1 VELRE
6 AAPGLTN
13 PYDAVPYEGHAY
25 AQTHPDRLATQ
36 AVLFGLRPTPPSRC
50 RVLELGCGDG
60 GNLLPMALELPRSE
74 FVGIDLATEPV
85 MRGTALARE
94 LGAGNLQLVQADLQE
109 LPDDLG
115 SFDYLIAHGVYS
127 WVPPGPRDALLAAAG
142 RLLTPHGVAYV
153 SYNAY
158 PGSYLRDA
166 ARDVLRFHVEHEPD
180 PERRMEQADALM
192 RLIVRAGR
200 ASPHARAL
208 AEHLEAMLARPHWV
222 VFHDELA
229 EVNTPVYFHEFVAHA
244 RRHGLEFLAESHL
257 ADSQLLDLPPD
268 VAAELE
274 RLPDDVVLREQY
286 IDFVANRL
294 FRQTL
299 LCRADAPLRRELRAT
314 DLQSM
319 WVAAPA
325 RTEATG
331 AALDG
336 SERVRFELAHGQVI
350 ETDDAQLKHALVRL
364 GRAWPRC
371 IRFADLAGA
380 APQRL
385 GEALLGAHAER
396 LVDLH
401 VQPPAAA
408 PAGDRPVA
416 APLVRRQAAKGSV
429 SVTSLRHATIRVEDE
444 LGRLLLTRLDGSR
457 DRAALAAELHS
468 AEPAVPDARA
478 ALDAALDR
486 LARLSLLAG

>member
-1 VELRE
+1 VELRQ
-6 AAPGLTN
+6 ASVAPSD
-13 PYDAVPYEGHAY
+13 PYDAVPYLGHAY

-36 AVLFGLRPTPPSRC
+36 AVLFGLRPAPPARC

-60 GNLLPMALELPRSE
+60 GNLIPMALELPRSE
-74 FVGIDLATEPV
+74 FVGIDLAAEPV
-85 MRGTALARE
+85 ARGAALADE
-94 LGAGNLQLVQADLQE
+94 LGAGNLRLLRADLQA

-115 SFDYLIAHGVYS
+115 AFDYVIAHGVYS
-127 WVPPGPRDALLAAAG
+127 WVPPGPRDALLAACA

-180 PERRMEQADALM
+180 PERRMEQAGALM
-192 RLIVRAGR
+192 SLIVRAGR

-208 AEHLEAMLARPHWV
+208 AEHLEAMLARPRWV

-229 EVNTPVYFHEFVAHA
+229 DVNTPVYFHEFVGHA

-257 ADSQLLDLPPD
+257 ADSQLLDLPDD
-268 VAAELE
+268 VAAELAG
-274 RLPDDVVLREQY
+274 LPDDVVLREQY

-299 LCRADAPLRRELRAT
+299 LCRAGAPIRRELRAT
-314 DLQSM
+314 DVQRL
-319 WVAAPA
+319 WVAAAA
-325 RTEATG
+325 RTEAS
-331 AALDG
+331 ADALRG
-336 SERVRFELAHGQVI
+336 PERVGFELAHGQAI
-350 ETDDAQLKHALVRL
+350 ETDDPQFKQALARL

-371 IRFADLAGA
+371 IPFAGLGGS

-401 VQPPAAA
+401 VHPPAAA
-408 PAGDRPVA
+408 PPGERPVA
-416 APLVRRQAAKGSV
+416 APLARRQAAEGSTI
-429 SVTSLRHATIRVEDE
+429 VTSLRHAPVRVEDE

-457 DRAALAAELHS
+457 DRAALALELRRADPS
-468 AEPAVPDARA
+468 APDVPAL
-478 ALDAALDR
+478 LDAALDR
-486 LARLSLLAG
+486 LGRLSLLAA